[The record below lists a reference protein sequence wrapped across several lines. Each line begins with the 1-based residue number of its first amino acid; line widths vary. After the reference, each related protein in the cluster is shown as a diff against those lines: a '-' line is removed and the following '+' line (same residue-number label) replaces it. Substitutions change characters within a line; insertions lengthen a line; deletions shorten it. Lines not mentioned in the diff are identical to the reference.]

1 MLYYESEDY
10 LFQYLWMI
18 YYFILLNIKQNYA
31 IIRYFYH
38 EWMNML
44 DLFNIVHELAD
55 KTDMIEEILC

>member
-18 YYFILLNIKQNYA
+18 YYFISLNIQNNA
-31 IIRYFYH
+31 INRYFYH